1 MTQTKTAVH
10 AHAPCK
16 TGKKYHY
23 YACKKSRKKECD
35 KKIVGKEYIED
46 RVIRVCLDLLT
57 EENCKFIAEKVTEAV
72 SSDRDIPPIRNL
84 KKAIK
89 DADTAIENLW
99 QSLERGETS
108 DLISERIREKQ
119 AEKEKYLA
127 ELEKEERKIT
137 ILTEPQVLAFL
148 DYIRKLPNNDVNKR
162 RAIINIFVN
171 AIYLY
176 DDRFTVIFNSWSR
189 MLEVKDIPLDDIE
202 TALAGC
208 SGVLHTGSW
217 GSELA
222 STSKRHLLSQ
232 VPFAAI

>member
-1 MTQTKTAVH
+1 M
-10 AHAPCK
+10 
-16 TGKKYHY
+16 
-23 YACKKSRKKECD
+23 
-35 KKIVGKEYIED
+35 
-46 RVIRVCLDLLT
+46 
-57 EENCKFIAEKVTEAV
+57 
-72 SSDRDIPPIRNL
+72 SSDRDILPIRNL

-119 AEKEKYLA
+119 AEKERYLA

-176 DDRFTVIFNSWSR
+176 DDRFTVIFNSGSR

-208 SGVLHTGSW
+208 SGVLHTGSL

-222 STSKRHLLSQ
+222 PPTTGE
-232 VPFAAI
+232 FALTIGCRII

>member
-1 MTQTKTAVH
+1 M
-10 AHAPCK
+10 
-16 TGKKYHY
+16 
-23 YACKKSRKKECD
+23 
-35 KKIVGKEYIED
+35 
-46 RVIRVCLDLLT
+46 IRVCLDLLT

-72 SSDRDIPPIRNL
+72 SSDRDILPIRNL

-176 DDRFTVIFNSWSR
+176 DDRFTVIFNSGSR

-202 TALAGC
+202 TALSGC
-208 SGVLHTGSW
+208 SGVLHTGSL

-222 STSKRHLLSQ
+222 PPKLKT
-232 VPFAAI
+232 VPNGTVFSFASRNEGNRTGR

>member
-1 MTQTKTAVH
+1 M
-10 AHAPCK
+10 
-16 TGKKYHY
+16 
-23 YACKKSRKKECD
+23 
-35 KKIVGKEYIED
+35 
-46 RVIRVCLDLLT
+46 
-57 EENCKFIAEKVTEAV
+57 
-72 SSDRDIPPIRNL
+72 SSDRDILPIRNL

-148 DYIRKLPNNDVNKR
+148 DYIRKLPNNDVNKL
-162 RAIINIFVN
+162 RAIINNFVN

-176 DDRFTVIFNSWSR
+176 DDRFTVIFNSGSR

-208 SGVLHTGSW
+208 SGVLHTGSL

-222 STSKRHLLSQ
+222 PPPPQGRKPACSTEQTGFSYALLCYAVFGNAAVFSASDSPSAIPSKN
-232 VPFAAI
+232 